1 MELVHA
7 SPLVKGG
14 DGHADCNMVDIGGG
28 NVVVDPGAARSRHKA
43 TADVASLNACRHRV
57 R

>member
-28 NVVVDPGAARSRHKA
+28 NVVVDRPRHVVRRISRS
-43 TADVASLNACRHRV
+43 
-57 R
+57 